1 MDWEFVWIL
10 FIGLIMIILMLKLR
24 NKRRNSELLHSFLT
38 AIIYFL
44 ASMLLTYLVVIKWSG
59 TTVYDY
65 YHELKNSGFFEWYIP
80 YVCIILVSVVIWFVY
95 KRVQRHRLLEF
106 KKALESIRDTLGVLE
121 DIRSYDGLL
130 EIMEQD
136 AGNRLKVRLQ
146 ECRLEVEDDH
156 QRVYLYLSIN
166 PSFIEISQFKVAHP
180 GTDIATRMLEWL
192 KNFAIENRIYNIRI
206 GINETE
212 AVQTFAQDHE
222 FVLSQETK
230 TWNLQLLKKQ

>member
-1 MDWEFVWIL
+1 M
-10 FIGLIMIILMLKLR
+10 
-24 NKRRNSELLHSFLT
+24 
-38 AIIYFL
+38 
-44 ASMLLTYLVVIKWSG
+44 
-59 TTVYDY
+59 
-65 YHELKNSGFFEWYIP
+65 
-80 YVCIILVSVVIWFVY
+80 
-95 KRVQRHRLLEF
+95 
-106 KKALESIRDTLGVLE
+106 LE

-156 QRVYLYLSIN
+156 QRVHLYLSFN
-166 PSFIEISQFKVAHP
+166 PSFIEISQIKVAHP

-230 TWNLQLLKKQ
+230 TWNLQLQKKQR

>member
-1 MDWEFVWIL
+1 
-10 FIGLIMIILMLKLR
+10 MIILMLKLR
-24 NKRRNSELLHSFLT
+24 DKRRNSELLHSFLT

-44 ASMLLTYLVVIKWSG
+44 ASLLLTYLVVIKWSG

-65 YHELKNSGFFEWYIP
+65 YHQLKNSGFFEWYIP
-80 YVCIILVSVVIWFVY
+80 YVCIILVSTVIWLVY
-95 KRVQRHRLLEF
+95 KRIHRNRLLEF
-106 KKALESIRDTLGVLE
+106 KEALESIRDTLVVLE

-156 QRVYLYLSIN
+156 QQVHLYLSFN
-166 PSFIEISQFKVAHP
+166 PSFIEISRIKVAHP
-180 GTDIATRMLEWL
+180 RTDIATRILEWL
-192 KNFAIENRIYNIRI
+192 KNFAIENGIYYIRI

-230 TWNLQLLKKQ
+230 TWNLQLQKEK